1 MKKMHR
7 KCNKK
12 GVMITMDLKVG
23 RSTLLD
29 SDAVEYQWIRMMAS
43 EGCTDNVINTSI
55 QRCLGGDSE
64 TADLLRRVAT
74 KQCSVNEL
82 LSTIESVKY

>member
-1 MKKMHR
+1 
-7 KCNKK
+7 
-12 GVMITMDLKVG
+12 MDLKVG

-43 EGCTDNVINTSI
+43 EGCTRQVINASI
-55 QRCLGGDSE
+55 QRCLGGDAQ
-64 TADLLRRVAT
+64 TADLLRKVAT

-82 LSTIESVKY
+82 LTTLESQHY

>member
-1 MKKMHR
+1 
-7 KCNKK
+7 
-12 GVMITMDLKVG
+12 MDLKVG

-43 EGCTDNVINTSI
+43 EGCTRQVINTSI
-55 QRCLGGDSE
+55 QRCLGGDAE
-64 TADLLRRVAT
+64 TADLLRKVAT

-82 LSTIESVKY
+82 LTTLESQHY

>member
-1 MKKMHR
+1 
-7 KCNKK
+7 
-12 GVMITMDLKVG
+12 MDLKVG

-43 EGCTDNVINTSI
+43 EGCTRQVINTSI
-55 QRCLGGDSE
+55 QRCLGGDAQ
-64 TADLLRRVAT
+64 TADLLRKVAT

-82 LSTIESVKY
+82 LTTLESQHY